1 MQFNYLSIYPKAWP
15 NLETS
20 LRRQDVS
27 YLATREAYVSEISFA
42 MKQDKTFTSGHKCF
56 LPPVPEL
63 ERKWM
68 NEDIKGLFTLCEGRA
83 NMWEE
88 SVINDNKE

>member
-1 MQFNYLSIYPKAWP
+1 
-15 NLETS
+15 
-20 LRRQDVS
+20 
-27 YLATREAYVSEISFA
+27 